1 MAMDNITQ
9 IHCFGSY
16 LEHVAKDN
24 RLLPSHIGLFMAMF
38 YYHEKGHPGDYFHS
52 SRKKLMHFSRIKS
65 IATYHKCLSDLVLYG
80 YVDYIPSWHPTKA
93 SRFRFIIDNHSSSNG

>member
-1 MAMDNITQ
+1 MDNITQ

>member
-1 MAMDNITQ
+1 MAMDNRTQ
-9 IHCFGSY
+9 DHCFGFY

-38 YYHEKGHPGDYFHS
+38 YYHQKQHLGDYFHS
-52 SRKKLMHFSRIKS
+52 SRKKLMYFSRIKS
-65 IATYHKCLSDLVLYG
+65 IATYHKCLSDLILYG

-93 SRFRFIIDNHSSSNG
+93 SRFRFIIDNNHDDNG

>member
-1 MAMDNITQ
+1 MDNGIKD
-9 IHCFGSY
+9 HCFGSY
-16 LEHVAKDN
+16 LAHVAKDN
-24 RLLPSHIGLFMAMF
+24 RLLPSHIGLLLAMF
-38 YYHEKGHPGDYFHS
+38 YYQQKECPGDYFHS

-93 SRFRFIIDNHSSSNG
+93 SRFRFIIDNNCESNG

>member
-1 MAMDNITQ
+1 MAMDNRTQ
-9 IHCFGSY
+9 CLCFGSY

-24 RLLPSHIGLFMAMF
+24 RLLPSHIGLLAAMF
-38 YYHEKGHPGDYFHS
+38 YYQQKELPGDYFHS
-52 SRKKLMHFSRIKS
+52 SCKKLMHFSRIKS

-93 SRFRFIIDNHSSSNG
+93 SRFRFIIDNNPGNND